1 MHIEMHIVHEL
12 KNITIL
18 VAAIQLTTVSSI
30 FPRMNTD
37 PEEDVFGGVEA
48 SSVDARGE
56 GRVAVADDPAG
67 EAGDGAGRRR
77 RVLALL
83 GSSRCVRHHEVY
95 GALRGAADL
104 QNTDGS
110 DSDHAAFIWFPG
122 SHFIELGDNIV
133 SFCMRFAIYC
143 IYLCVRG

>member
-1 MHIEMHIVHEL
+1 MI
-12 KNITIL
+12 
-18 VAAIQLTTVSSI
+18 VSSV
-30 FPRMNTD
+30 FPRIDTD

-48 SSVDARGE
+48 SSVDPRGE
-56 GRVAVADDPAG
+56 RRVAVADDPAG

-104 QNTDGS
+104 QDTRS
-110 DSDHAAFIWFPG
+110 DSQSLISCD
-122 SHFIELGDNIV
+122 LYIV
-133 SFCMRFAIYC
+133 FRVTHY
-143 IYLCVRG
+143 